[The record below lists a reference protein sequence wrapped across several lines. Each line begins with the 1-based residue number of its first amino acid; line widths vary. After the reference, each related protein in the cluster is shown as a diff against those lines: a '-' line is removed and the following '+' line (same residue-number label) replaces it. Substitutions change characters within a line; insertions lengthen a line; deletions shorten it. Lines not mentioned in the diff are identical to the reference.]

1 MNFLAKNHIEMIC
14 SGQNTPIME
23 YVMVEHKVYVL
34 KYTFLILK
42 TFCRENYN
50 PYPYQNVKILG
61 LKMAFKWFFGSI
73 YTVTIVY

>member
-1 MNFLAKNHIEMIC
+1 MNFLVKNHIEMIY

-42 TFCRENYN
+42 TIWRENWTF
-50 PYPYQNVKILG
+50 PILTLFKMLTLNEILS
-61 LKMAFKWFFGSI
+61 LKMALK
-73 YTVTIVY
+73 